1 MLVPVTAPLLPNGE
15 TPITNNQILRS
26 QAYLFRVN
34 TAMDTAKDAV
44 LGQCSGGP
52 NLVAP
57 SDATST
63 GSSLLDWLSGVFQG
77 SPAVPVGPTAA
88 QAAILSLK
96 APQSNN
102 GGSTGPAAGVTV
114 PSPAVMYSASA
125 PGSQTLNGNGCA
137 AAVSFL
143 GGDPCPSPDN
153 SAGGVLSPLSGLW
166 TWIQANPGWSAAIAL
181 TGVVVISNRS
191 KVQRRKAR

>member
-15 TPITNNQILRS
+15 MPITNNQILRS
-26 QAYLFRVN
+26 QAYLFRIN

-52 NLVAP
+52 SLIAP

-63 GSSLLDWLSGVFQG
+63 GFPLLDWLSGVFQG
-77 SPAVPVGPTAA
+77 SPAVSAAPTAA
-88 QAAILSLK
+88 QAAMLSLK

-102 GGSTGPAAGVTV
+102 GGSTGPAAGVAV
-114 PSPAVMYSASA
+114 PSPVVMYSASV
-125 PGSQTLNGNGCA
+125 PGSQTLNGCPA
-137 AAVSFL
+137 PASFL
-143 GGDPCPSPDN
+143 GGEACPISDS
-153 SAGGVLSPLSGLW
+153 SAGGVPSPFSGLW
-166 TWIQANPGWSAAIAL
+166 TWMQANPGWCAAIAFA
-181 TGVVVISNRS
+181 GVVVISNRS

>member
-44 LGQCSGGP
+44 LGPCSGGP
-52 NLVAP
+52 SQVAP
-57 SDATST
+57 SDATAS
-63 GSSLLDWLSGVFQG
+63 GSPLLDWLSGVFQG
-77 SPAVPVGPTAA
+77 SPAVPAALTAA

-96 APQSNN
+96 APQSDN
-102 GGSTGPAAGVTV
+102 GGSTGPAAGVAV

-125 PGSQTLNGNGCA
+125 PGSQTLNGCPA
-137 AAVSFL
+137 PVSFL
-143 GGDPCPSPDN
+143 GGEACPISDS
-153 SAGGVLSPLSGLW
+153 SAGVLSPLSGLW
-166 TWIQANPGWSAAIAL
+166 TWMQNNPGWSAAIAFA
-181 TGVVVISNRS
+181 GVVVVSNRS
-191 KVQRRKAR
+191 KTRKGKR

>member
-1 MLVPVTAPLLPNGE
+1 MLVPVAAPLLPNGE

-63 GSSLLDWLSGVFQG
+63 GSPLLDWLSGVFQG
-77 SPAVPVGPTAA
+77 SPAVPSAPTAA
-88 QAAILSLK
+88 QAAVASLK
-96 APQSNN
+96 APQSDN
-102 GGSTGPAAGVTV
+102 GGSTGPAAGVAV

-125 PGSQTLNGNGCA
+125 PGSQTLNGCP

-143 GGDPCPSPDN
+143 GGNACPVPDS
-153 SAGGVLSPLSGLW
+153 SASGVLSPLSGLW
-166 TWIQANPGWSAAIAL
+166 TWMQNNPGWSAAIGIGA
-181 TGVVVISNRS
+181 VVVISNRS
-191 KVQRRKAR
+191 KARKGKR